1 MQEPVV
7 SADDDHDDEE
17 DAGDGDR
24 DKEDNEG
31 RHTSTSYVQKILFFF
46 ENQNYP

>member
-1 MQEPVV
+1 MRSNEWLGSISSRQPVV

-31 RHTSTSYVQKILFFF
+31 RHMSTSYV
-46 ENQNYP
+46 